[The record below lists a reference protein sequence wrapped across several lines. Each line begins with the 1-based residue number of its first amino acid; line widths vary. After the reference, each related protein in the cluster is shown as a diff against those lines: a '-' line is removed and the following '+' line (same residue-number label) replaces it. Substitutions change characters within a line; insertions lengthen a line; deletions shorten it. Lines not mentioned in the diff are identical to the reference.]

1 MMESLQKIGRYCLE
15 NQWLYVLIIV
25 VVTPFIGA
33 FLTSF
38 DRKLTARMQGR
49 IGPSWFQPLYDVAK
63 LFSKKPMALHRPQ
76 LIYATLHLVFMVV
89 AVVLL
94 ALGCDLL
101 MVLFVQAFSMICL
114 VLGGMSVR
122 SPYSWIGSQRKIMQ
136 MLGVEPVFLVMI
148 VALYLRNKS
157 FLGSALINSS
167 DTTPLLLTM
176 PLMFLAFLC
185 AIAIEMEKSPFDLA
199 SSHHAHQEIVKG
211 VTLEYSGPFLGIIE
225 IAHFYEIA
233 FFFGLM
239 MAFWHTNII
248 IGLLVAFAGLIFL
261 SVLDNSF
268 ARLTPNWMLRFMWTV
283 PLSMA
288 LANLIW
294 LWVK

>member
-1 MMESLQKIGRYCLE
+1 MEMLQKIGAYCL
-15 NQWLYVLIIV
+15 NNPYIYALLVLILAPVAGI
-25 VVTPFIGA
+25 I
-33 FLTSF
+33 LTGV

-49 IGPSWFQPLYDVAK
+49 IGPSWLQPYYDLVK

-76 LIYATLHLVFMVV
+76 LIYATLHLVFMMV
-89 AVVLL
+89 AVLLL
-94 ALGCDLL
+94 AQGRDLL
-101 MVLFVQAFSMICL
+101 MVLFVQAFSVICL

-136 MLGVEPVFLVMI
+136 MLGVEPVFLLMI
-148 VALYLRNKS
+148 VALYLRDGS
-157 FLGSALINSS
+157 FLGSDLFAKGE
-167 DTTPLLLTM
+167 PLLPSM
-176 PLMFLAFLC
+176 PLLFLAFLC
-185 AIAIEMEKSPFDLA
+185 AVAIEFEKSPFDLA

-211 VTLEYSGPFLGIIE
+211 VTLEYSGPFLGLIE

-233 FFFGLM
+233 FFFGLL

-248 IGLLVAFAGLIFL
+248 IALLLALSGLVFMV
-261 SVLDNSF
+261 VLDNSF
-268 ARLTPNWMLRFMWTV
+268 ARLSPTWMLKFMWTF

>member
-1 MMESLQKIGRYCLE
+1 MESLQKIVSNPWVYSL
-15 NQWLYVLIIV
+15 LV
-25 VVTPFIGA
+25 VVLTPFAGA
-33 FLTSF
+33 LLTSI

-63 LFSKKPMALHRPQ
+63 LFSKEPMALHRPQ

-148 VALYLRNKS
+148 LALYLRNGS
-157 FLGSALINSS
+157 FLGSALFSKAE
-167 DTTPLLLTM
+167 PLLISM

-199 SSHHAHQEIVKG
+199 SSHHAHQEVVKG

-239 MAFWHTNII
+239 MAFWHTCII
-248 IGLLVAFAGLIFL
+248 MALVVALAGLIFMT
-261 SVLDNSF
+261 VLDNSF

>member
-1 MMESLQKIGRYCLE
+1 MESLQKIVSNPWVYSL
-15 NQWLYVLIIV
+15 LV
-25 VVTPFIGA
+25 VVLTPFAGA
-33 FLTSF
+33 LLTSI

-89 AVVLL
+89 AVVQL

-101 MVLFVQAFSMICL
+101 MVLFVQAFSIICL

-136 MLGVEPVFLVMI
+136 LLGVEPVFLVMI
-148 VALYLRNKS
+148 LALYLRNGS
-157 FLGSALINSS
+157 FLGSALFSKS
-167 DTTPLLLTM
+167 EPLLISM

-199 SSHHAHQEIVKG
+199 SSHHAHQEVVKG

-239 MAFWHTNII
+239 MAFWHTCFIMAVI
-248 IGLLVAFAGLIFL
+248 VALAGLIFMT
-261 SVLDNSF
+261 VLDNSF

>member
-1 MMESLQKIGRYCLE
+1 MESLQKIISNPWVYSL
-15 NQWLYVLIIV
+15 LV
-25 VVTPFIGA
+25 VVLTPFAGA
-33 FLTSF
+33 LLTSI

-101 MVLFVQAFSMICL
+101 MVLFVQAFSIICL

-136 MLGVEPVFLVMI
+136 LLGVEPVFLVMI
-148 VALYLRNKS
+148 LALYLRNGS
-157 FLGSALINSS
+157 FLGSALFSKS
-167 DTTPLLLTM
+167 EPLLISM

-199 SSHHAHQEIVKG
+199 SSHHAHQEVVKG

-233 FFFGLM
+233 FFFFLM
-239 MAFWHTNII
+239 MAFWHTNVL
-248 IGLLVAFAGLIFL
+248 IGLAIALIGLIFM

>member
-1 MMESLQKIGRYCLE
+1 MIDYLHKIAAYCLS
-15 NQWLYVLIIV
+15 NQWLCAVLIIV
-25 VVTPFIGA
+25 LSPLAGA
-33 FLTSF
+33 FLTAF

-49 IGPSWFQPLYDVAK
+49 IGPSWFQPFYDLAK

-76 LIYATLHLVFMVV
+76 LIYATLHLAFMMV
-89 AVVLL
+89 AMLLL
-94 ALGCDLL
+94 AQGRDLL

-122 SPYSWIGSQRKIMQ
+122 SPYSWIGSQRKILQ
-136 MLGVEPVFLVMI
+136 MLGVEPVFLIMI
-148 VALYLRNKS
+148 LAMYLRNHS
-157 FLGSALINSS
+157 FLGSALFNKAE
-167 DTTPLLLTM
+167 PLLPSM
-176 PLMFLAFLC
+176 PLLFLAFLC
-185 AIAIEMEKSPFDLA
+185 AVAIEMEKSPFDLA

-225 IAHFYEIA
+225 IAHFYETT
-233 FFFGLM
+233 FFFVLL
-239 MAFWHTNII
+239 MAFWHTNWII
-248 IGLLVAFAGLIFL
+248 ALVVALSGLIFL
-261 SVLDNSF
+261 LVLDNSF

-294 LWVK
+294 LWV

>member
-1 MMESLQKIGRYCLE
+1 MELLEKIGSYCL
-15 NQWLYVLIIV
+15 NTPWLY
-25 VVTPFIGA
+25 A
-33 FLTSF
+33 FLVLLAAPVAGALLTGI

-49 IGPSWFQPLYDVAK
+49 LGPPLLQPFYDLIK
-63 LFSKKPMALHRPQ
+63 LFQKSPMALHRPQ
-76 LIYATLHLVFMVV
+76 LIYATLHLVFMMV
-89 AVVLL
+89 ALLLL
-94 ALGCDLL
+94 AQGRDLL
-101 MVLFVQAFSMICL
+101 MVLFVQAFSVICL

-136 MLGVEPVFLVMI
+136 MLGVEPIFLLMI
-148 VALYLRNKS
+148 VALYLRDGT
-157 FLGSALINSS
+157 FLGSDVFAQNE
-167 DTTPLLLTM
+167 PLLPSM
-176 PLMFLAFLC
+176 PLLFLAFLC
-185 AIAIEMEKSPFDLA
+185 AVAIEFEKSPFDLA

-211 VTLEYSGPFLGIIE
+211 VTLEYSGPFLGLIE

-248 IGLLVAFAGLIFL
+248 VGFLLASAGMTFMT
-261 SVLDNSF
+261 VLDNSF
-268 ARLTPNWMLRFMWTV
+268 ARLTPHWMLRFMWTV

>member
-1 MMESLQKIGRYCLE
+1 MESLQKIISNPWVYTAL
-15 NQWLYVLIIV
+15 V
-25 VVTPFIGA
+25 VVLTPFAGA
-33 FLTSF
+33 LLTSI

-63 LFSKKPMALHRPQ
+63 LFSKNPMALHRPQ

-148 VALYLRNKS
+148 LALYLRNGS
-157 FLGSALINSS
+157 FLGSALFGKGE
-167 DTTPLLLTM
+167 PLLLSM

-185 AIAIEMEKSPFDLA
+185 AIAIEMEKSPFDLS

-225 IAHFYEIA
+225 IAHFYEFA

-248 IGLLVAFAGLIFL
+248 IGLVVAFAGLIFL
-261 SVLDNSF
+261 AVLDNSF

>member
-1 MMESLQKIGRYCLE
+1 MKFLKDFGTYCLE
-15 NQWLYVLIIV
+15 NQWLFAVIVLVLTPIV
-25 VVTPFIGA
+25 GVL
-33 FLTSF
+33 LTSF

-49 IGPSWFQPLYDVAK
+49 IGPSWLQPYYDLAK
-63 LFSKKPMALHRPQ
+63 LFSKKLMALHRPQ
-76 LIYATLHLVFMVV
+76 LIYATLHLVFMMV
-89 AVVLL
+89 AVLLL
-94 ALGCDLL
+94 AKGCDLL

-136 MLGVEPVFLVMI
+136 MLGVEPVFLVLI
-148 VALYLRNKS
+148 LALYLQNNS
-157 FLGSALINSS
+157 FLGSALLSQK
-167 DTTPLLLTM
+167 TPLLPTM

-185 AIAIEMEKSPFDLA
+185 AIAIELEKSPFDLA

-239 MAFWHTNII
+239 MAFWHTNLL
-248 IGLLVAFAGLIFL
+248 IGLAVALAGLIFI
-261 SVLDNSF
+261 VAMDNSF

-294 LWVK
+294 IWVK

>member
-1 MMESLQKIGRYCLE
+1 MESLQKIVSNPWVYSL
-15 NQWLYVLIIV
+15 LV
-25 VVTPFIGA
+25 VVLTPFAGA
-33 FLTSF
+33 LLTSI

-89 AVVLL
+89 AVVQL

-101 MVLFVQAFSMICL
+101 MVLFVQAFSIICL

-136 MLGVEPVFLVMI
+136 LLGVEPVFLVMI
-148 VALYLRNKS
+148 LALYLRNGS
-157 FLGSALINSS
+157 FLGSALFSKS
-167 DTTPLLLTM
+167 EPLLISM

-199 SSHHAHQEIVKG
+199 SSHHAHQEVVKG

-239 MAFWHTNII
+239 MAFWHTCFIMAVI
-248 IGLLVAFAGLIFL
+248 VALAGLIFMM
-261 SVLDNSF
+261 VLDNSF

>member
-1 MMESLQKIGRYCLE
+1 MESLQKIISNPWVYSL
-15 NQWLYVLIIV
+15 LV
-25 VVTPFIGA
+25 VVLTPFAGA
-33 FLTSF
+33 LLTSI

-101 MVLFVQAFSMICL
+101 MVLFVQAFSIICL

-136 MLGVEPVFLVMI
+136 LLGVEPVFLVMI
-148 VALYLRNKS
+148 LALYLRNGS
-157 FLGSALINSS
+157 FLGSALFSKS
-167 DTTPLLLTM
+167 EPLLISM
-176 PLMFLAFLC
+176 PLRFLAFLC

-199 SSHHAHQEIVKG
+199 SSHHAHQEVVKG

-239 MAFWHTNII
+239 MAFWHTCFIMAVI
-248 IGLLVAFAGLIFL
+248 VALAGLIFMT
-261 SVLDNSF
+261 VLDNSF

>member
-1 MMESLQKIGRYCLE
+1 MESLQKIISNPWVYAAL
-15 NQWLYVLIIV
+15 V
-25 VVTPFIGA
+25 VVLTPFAGA
-33 FLTSF
+33 LLTSI

-63 LFSKKPMALHRPQ
+63 LFSKNPMALHRPQ

-148 VALYLRNKS
+148 LALYLRNGS
-157 FLGSALINSS
+157 FLGSGLFSKAE
-167 DTTPLLLTM
+167 PLLLSM

-185 AIAIEMEKSPFDLA
+185 AIAIEMEKSPFDLS

-211 VTLEYSGPFLGIIE
+211 VTLEYSGPFLGLIE
-225 IAHFYEIA
+225 IAHFYEFA

-248 IGLLVAFAGLIFL
+248 IGLIVAFAGLVFMT
-261 SVLDNSF
+261 VLDNSF

>member
-1 MMESLQKIGRYCLE
+1 MEMLQKIGAYCL
-15 NQWLYVLIIV
+15 NNPYIYALLVLILAPVAGI
-25 VVTPFIGA
+25 I
-33 FLTSF
+33 LTGV
-38 DRKLTARMQGR
+38 DRKLTAHMQGR
-49 IGPSWFQPLYDVAK
+49 IGPSWLQPYYDLVK

-76 LIYATLHLVFMVV
+76 LIYATLHLVFMMV
-89 AVVLL
+89 AVLLL
-94 ALGCDLL
+94 AQGRDLL
-101 MVLFVQAFSMICL
+101 MVLFVQAFSVICL

-136 MLGVEPVFLVMI
+136 MLGVEPVFLLMI
-148 VALYLRNKS
+148 VALYLRDGS
-157 FLGSALINSS
+157 FLGSDLFAKGE
-167 DTTPLLLTM
+167 PLLPSM
-176 PLMFLAFLC
+176 PLLFLAFLC
-185 AIAIEMEKSPFDLA
+185 AVAIEFEKSPFDLA

-211 VTLEYSGPFLGIIE
+211 VTLEYSGPFLGLIE

-233 FFFGLM
+233 FFFGLL

-248 IGLLVAFAGLIFL
+248 IALLLALSGLVFMV
-261 SVLDNSF
+261 VLDNSF
-268 ARLTPNWMLRFMWTV
+268 ARLSPTWMLKFMWTF

>member
-1 MMESLQKIGRYCLE
+1 MESLQKIISNPWVYAAL
-15 NQWLYVLIIV
+15 V
-25 VVTPFIGA
+25 VVLTPFAGA
-33 FLTSF
+33 LLTSI
-38 DRKLTARMQGR
+38 DRKLSARMQGR

-122 SPYSWIGSQRKIMQ
+122 SPYSWIGSQRKIIQ

-148 VALYLRNKS
+148 LALYLRNGS
-157 FLGSALINSS
+157 FLGSELFSKAE
-167 DTTPLLLTM
+167 PLLLSM

-185 AIAIEMEKSPFDLA
+185 AIAIEMEKSPFDLS

-211 VTLEYSGPFLGIIE
+211 VTLEYSGPFLGLIE
-225 IAHFYEIA
+225 IAHFYEFA

-248 IGLLVAFAGLIFL
+248 IGLVVAFAGLVFMT
-261 SVLDNSF
+261 VLDNSF

>member
-1 MMESLQKIGRYCLE
+1 
-15 NQWLYVLIIV
+15 VLV
-25 VVTPFIGA
+25 LTPFIGA
-33 FLTSF
+33 LLTSF

-49 IGPSWFQPLYDVAK
+49 IGPSWFQPFYDLAK
-63 LFSKKPMALHRPQ
+63 LFSKKPIALHRPQ
-76 LIYATLHLVFMVV
+76 LIYATLHLVFMML
-89 AVVLL
+89 AVLML
-94 ALGCDLL
+94 AQGRDLL

-114 VLGGMSVR
+114 VLGAMSVR

-136 MLGVEPVFLVMI
+136 MLGVEPVFLLLI
-148 VALYLRNKS
+148 LALYLQNNS
-157 FLGSALINSS
+157 FLGSALLLKHA
-167 DTTPLLLTM
+167 PLLPSM
-176 PLMFLAFLC
+176 PLMFLAFVC
-185 AIAIEMEKSPFDLA
+185 AVAIELEKSPFDLA

-211 VTLEYSGPFLGIIE
+211 VTLEYSGPFLGLIE

-239 MAFWHTNII
+239 MAFWHTCFIVA
-248 IGLLVAFAGLIFL
+248 LVVAFAGLIFL
-261 SVLDNSF
+261 AVLDNSF

>member
-1 MMESLQKIGRYCLE
+1 MINFAQKVGVYCLE
-15 NQWLYVLIIV
+15 HPWLYAVLV
-25 VVTPFIGA
+25 LVLTPFIGA
-33 FLTSF
+33 LLTSF

-49 IGPSWFQPLYDVAK
+49 IGPSWFQPFYDLAK

-76 LIYATLHLVFMVV
+76 LIYATLHLVFMML
-89 AVVLL
+89 AVLML
-94 ALGCDLL
+94 AQGRDLL

-114 VLGGMSVR
+114 VLGAMSVR

-136 MLGVEPVFLVMI
+136 MLGVEPVFLLLI
-148 VALYLRNKS
+148 LALYLQNNS
-157 FLGSALINSS
+157 FLGSALLLKHA
-167 DTTPLLLTM
+167 PLLPSM
-176 PLMFLAFLC
+176 PLMFLAFVC
-185 AIAIEMEKSPFDLA
+185 AVAIELEKSPFDLA

-211 VTLEYSGPFLGIIE
+211 VTLEYSGPFLGILE

-239 MAFWHTNII
+239 MAFWHTNVL
-248 IGLLVAFAGLIFL
+248 IGLGVAFVGLIAMIAM
-261 SVLDNSF
+261 DNSF

-294 LWVK
+294 IWVK

>member
-1 MMESLQKIGRYCLE
+1 MESLQKIISNPWVYSL
-15 NQWLYVLIIV
+15 LV
-25 VVTPFIGA
+25 VVLTPFAGA
-33 FLTSF
+33 LLTSI

-101 MVLFVQAFSMICL
+101 MVLFVQAFSIICL

-136 MLGVEPVFLVMI
+136 LLGVEPVFLVMI
-148 VALYLRNKS
+148 LALYLRNGS
-157 FLGSALINSS
+157 FLGSALFSKS
-167 DTTPLLLTM
+167 EPLLISM

-199 SSHHAHQEIVKG
+199 SSHHAHQEVVKG

-239 MAFWHTNII
+239 MAFWHTCLIMAVI
-248 IGLLVAFAGLIFL
+248 VALAGLIFMT
-261 SVLDNSF
+261 VLDNSF

>member
-1 MMESLQKIGRYCLE
+1 MEALQKIISNPWVYAAL
-15 NQWLYVLIIV
+15 V
-25 VVTPFIGA
+25 VVLTPFAGA
-33 FLTSF
+33 LLTSV

-76 LIYATLHLVFMVV
+76 LIYATLHLVFMIV

-136 MLGVEPVFLVMI
+136 MLGVEPVFLIMI
-148 VALYLRNKS
+148 LALYLRNGS
-157 FLGSALINSS
+157 FLGSELFSKS
-167 DTTPLLLTM
+167 EPLLLSM

-199 SSHHAHQEIVKG
+199 SSHHAHQEVVKG
-211 VTLEYSGPFLGIIE
+211 VTLEYSGPFLGLIE
-225 IAHFYEIA
+225 VAHFYEFA
-233 FFFGLM
+233 FFFGIKIM
-239 MAFWHTNII
+239 
-248 IGLLVAFAGLIFL
+248 
-261 SVLDNSF
+261 
-268 ARLTPNWMLRFMWTV
+268 
-283 PLSMA
+283 
-288 LANLIW
+288 
-294 LWVK
+294 

>member
-1 MMESLQKIGRYCLE
+1 MESVKELLRNPWIYAAL
-15 NQWLYVLIIV
+15 V
-25 VVTPFIGA
+25 VVLTPFIGA
-33 FLTSF
+33 LLTSI

-76 LIYATLHLVFMVV
+76 LIYATLHLVFMIV

-148 VALYLRNKS
+148 LALYLRNGS
-157 FLGSALINSS
+157 FLGSALFSKAE
-167 DTTPLLLTM
+167 PLLLSM

-185 AIAIEMEKSPFDLA
+185 AIAIEMEKSPFDLS

-211 VTLEYSGPFLGIIE
+211 VTLEYSGPFLGLIE
-225 IAHFYEIA
+225 IAHFYEFA

-248 IGLLVAFAGLIFL
+248 IGLIVAFAGLVFMT
-261 SVLDNSF
+261 VLDNSF

>member
-1 MMESLQKIGRYCLE
+1 MKKNKSLLLSTPYIL
-15 NQWLYVLIIV
+15 WMVVFTLIPLGV
-25 VVTPFIGA
+25 VGYYALTDPATGA
-33 FLTSF
+33 FTLDNIRNLNMYWGVLWQSI
-38 DRKLTARMQGR
+38 AY
-49 IGPSWFQPLYDVAK
+49 S
-63 LFSKKPMALHRPQ
+63 
-76 LIYATLHLVFMVV
+76 LISA
-89 AVVLL
+89 
-94 ALGCDLL
+94 
-101 MVLFVQAFSMICL
+101 MICL

-148 VALYLRNKS
+148 LALYLRNGS
-157 FLGSALINSS
+157 FLGSALFSKGE
-167 DTTPLLLTM
+167 PLLLSM

-185 AIAIEMEKSPFDLA
+185 AIAIEMEKSPFDLS

-225 IAHFYEIA
+225 IAHFYEFA

-248 IGLLVAFAGLIFL
+248 IGLVVAFAGLIFL
-261 SVLDNSF
+261 AVLDNSF

>member
-1 MMESLQKIGRYCLE
+1 MESLQKIISTPWVYAAL
-15 NQWLYVLIIV
+15 V
-25 VVTPFIGA
+25 VVLTPFAGA
-33 FLTSF
+33 LLTSI
-38 DRKLTARMQGR
+38 DRKLSARMQGR

-122 SPYSWIGSQRKIMQ
+122 SPYSWIGSQRKIIQ

-148 VALYLRNKS
+148 LALYLRNGS
-157 FLGSALINSS
+157 FLGSELFSKAE
-167 DTTPLLLTM
+167 PLLLSM

-185 AIAIEMEKSPFDLA
+185 AIAIEMEKSPFDLS

-211 VTLEYSGPFLGIIE
+211 VTLEYSGPFLGLIE
-225 IAHFYEIA
+225 IAHFYEFA

-248 IGLLVAFAGLIFL
+248 IGLIVAFAGLVFMT
-261 SVLDNSF
+261 VLDNSF

>member
-1 MMESLQKIGRYCLE
+1 MESLQKIISNPWVYTAL
-15 NQWLYVLIIV
+15 V
-25 VVTPFIGA
+25 VVLTPFAGA
-33 FLTSF
+33 LLTSI

-63 LFSKKPMALHRPQ
+63 LFSKNPMALHRPQ

-148 VALYLRNKS
+148 LALYLRNGS
-157 FLGSALINSS
+157 FLGSGLFSKAE
-167 DTTPLLLTM
+167 PLLLSM

-185 AIAIEMEKSPFDLA
+185 AIAIEMEKSPFDLS

-211 VTLEYSGPFLGIIE
+211 VTLEYSGPFLGLIE
-225 IAHFYEIA
+225 IAHFYEFA

-248 IGLLVAFAGLIFL
+248 IGLIVAFAGLVFMT
-261 SVLDNSF
+261 VLDNSF

>member
-1 MMESLQKIGRYCLE
+1 MESLQKIISNPWVYAAL
-15 NQWLYVLIIV
+15 V
-25 VVTPFIGA
+25 VVLTPFAGA
-33 FLTSF
+33 LLTSI

-122 SPYSWIGSQRKIMQ
+122 SPYSWIGSQRKIIQ

-148 VALYLRNKS
+148 LALYLRNGS
-157 FLGSALINSS
+157 FLGSALFSKAE
-167 DTTPLLLTM
+167 PLLLSM

-199 SSHHAHQEIVKG
+199 SSHHAHQEVVKG
-211 VTLEYSGPFLGIIE
+211 VTLEYSGPFLGLIE
-225 IAHFYEIA
+225 IAHFYEFA

-248 IGLLVAFAGLIFL
+248 IGLIVAFAGLVFM

>member
-1 MMESLQKIGRYCLE
+1 MESLQNIGRYCLE
-15 NQWLYVLIIV
+15 NKWLYVLIIII
-25 VVTPFIGA
+25 VTPVIGSI
-33 FLTSF
+33 LTSI

-49 IGPSWFQPLYDVAK
+49 NGPSWFQPLYDVAK

-94 ALGCDLL
+94 ALGHDLL

-122 SPYSWIGSQRKIMQ
+122 SPYSWIGSQRKIIQ
-136 MLGVEPVFLVMI
+136 MLGVEPIFLVMI
-148 VALYLRNKS
+148 VALYLRNDS
-157 FLGSALINSS
+157 FLGSALFSNSN
-167 DTTPLLLTM
+167 TTPLLWSM

-185 AIAIEMEKSPFDLA
+185 AFAIEMEKSPFDLA
-199 SSHHAHQEIVKG
+199 SSHHAHQEVVKG
-211 VTLEYSGPFLGIIE
+211 VTLEYSGPFLGLIE
-225 IAHFYEIA
+225 IAHFYEFA

-239 MAFWHTNII
+239 MAFWHTSLIMA
-248 IGLLVAFAGLIFL
+248 LVVAFAGLVFL

>member
-1 MMESLQKIGRYCLE
+1 MESLQKIVSNPWVYSL
-15 NQWLYVLIIV
+15 LV
-25 VVTPFIGA
+25 VVLTPFAGA
-33 FLTSF
+33 LLTSI

-63 LFSKKPMALHRPQ
+63 LFSKEPMALHRPQ

-136 MLGVEPVFLVMI
+136 MLDVEPVFLVMI
-148 VALYLRNKS
+148 LALYLRNGS
-157 FLGSALINSS
+157 FLGSALFSKAE
-167 DTTPLLLTM
+167 PLLMSM

-185 AIAIEMEKSPFDLA
+185 AIAIEMEKSPFDLS
-199 SSHHAHQEIVKG
+199 SSHHAHQEVVKG

-239 MAFWHTNII
+239 MAFWHTCII
-248 IGLLVAFAGLIFL
+248 MALVVALAGLIFMT
-261 SVLDNSF
+261 VLDNSF

>member
-1 MMESLQKIGRYCLE
+1 MELLQKIGTYIF
-15 NQWLYVLIIV
+15 NSPWLYAFLVLIG
-25 VVTPFIGA
+25 TPVAGII
-33 FLTSF
+33 LTGI

-49 IGPSWFQPLYDVAK
+49 IGPSWLQPCYDLIK
-63 LFSKKPMALHRPQ
+63 LFCKKPMALHRPQ
-76 LIYATLHLVFMVV
+76 LIYATLHLVFMM
-89 AVVLL
+89 AAVLL
-94 ALGCDLL
+94 LAQGRDLL
-101 MVLFVQAFSMICL
+101 MILFVQAFSVICL

-136 MLGVEPVFLVMI
+136 MLAVEPVFLLMI
-148 VALYLRNKS
+148 VALYLRDGT
-157 FLGSALINSS
+157 FLGSDLFAKGE
-167 DTTPLLLTM
+167 PLLPSM
-176 PLMFLAFLC
+176 PLLFLAFLC
-185 AIAIEMEKSPFDLA
+185 AVAIEFEKSPFDLA

-211 VTLEYSGPFLGIIE
+211 VTLEYSGPFLGLIE

-248 IGLLVAFAGLIFL
+248 LSLLLALSGLVFMV
-261 SVLDNSF
+261 VLDNSF
-268 ARLTPNWMLRFMWTV
+268 ARLTPHWMLRFMWTF

>member
-1 MMESLQKIGRYCLE
+1 MELLQKIGTYIFDTP
-15 NQWLYVLIIV
+15 WLYALLVLIAAPVAGI
-25 VVTPFIGA
+25 I
-33 FLTSF
+33 LTGV

-49 IGPSWFQPLYDVAK
+49 IGPAWLQPYYDLVK

-76 LIYATLHLVFMVV
+76 LIYATLHLVFMM
-89 AVVLL
+89 AAVLL
-94 ALGCDLL
+94 LAQGRDLL
-101 MVLFVQAFSMICL
+101 MILFVQAFSVICL

-136 MLGVEPVFLVMI
+136 MLAVEPVFLLMI
-148 VALYLRNKS
+148 VALYLRDGT
-157 FLGSALINSS
+157 FLGSDLFAKG
-167 DTTPLLLTM
+167 DPLLPSM
-176 PLMFLAFLC
+176 PLLFLAFLC
-185 AIAIEMEKSPFDLA
+185 AVAIEFEKSPFDLA

-211 VTLEYSGPFLGIIE
+211 VTLEYSGPFLGLIE

-248 IGLLVAFAGLIFL
+248 ISLLLALSGLVFMV
-261 SVLDNSF
+261 VLDNSF
-268 ARLTPNWMLRFMWTV
+268 ARLTPHWMLRFMWTF

>member
-1 MMESLQKIGRYCLE
+1 MINFIQKAGVYCLE
-15 NQWLYVLIIV
+15 HPWLYAV
-25 VVTPFIGA
+25 VVLLITPIAGA
-33 FLTSF
+33 LLTSF

-49 IGPSWFQPLYDVAK
+49 LGPSWLQPYYDLAK

-76 LIYATLHLVFMVV
+76 LIYATLHLIFMMM
-89 AVVLL
+89 AVLL
-94 ALGCDLL
+94 LAQGRDLL

-136 MLGVEPVFLVMI
+136 MLGVEPVFLLLI
-148 VALYLRNKS
+148 LALYLQNNS
-157 FLGSALINSS
+157 FLGSALLAKN
-167 DTTPLLLTM
+167 TPLLPTM
-176 PLMFLAFLC
+176 PLMFLAFVC
-185 AIAIEMEKSPFDLA
+185 AIAIELEKSPFDLA

-248 IGLLVAFAGLIFL
+248 IGLLVALVGLIAM
-261 SVLDNSF
+261 VAMDNSF

-294 LWVK
+294 IWVK

>member
-1 MMESLQKIGRYCLE
+1 MESLQKIVSNPWVYSL
-15 NQWLYVLIIV
+15 LV
-25 VVTPFIGA
+25 VVLTPFAGA
-33 FLTSF
+33 LLTSI

-101 MVLFVQAFSMICL
+101 MVLFVQAFSIICL

-136 MLGVEPVFLVMI
+136 LLGVEPVFLVMI
-148 VALYLRNKS
+148 LALYLRNGS
-157 FLGSALINSS
+157 FLGSALFSKAE
-167 DTTPLLLTM
+167 PLLISM

-199 SSHHAHQEIVKG
+199 SSHHAHQEVVKG

-239 MAFWHTNII
+239 MAFWHTCFIMAVI
-248 IGLLVAFAGLIFL
+248 VALAGLIFMT
-261 SVLDNSF
+261 VLDNSF

>member
-1 MMESLQKIGRYCLE
+1 MESLQKIISNPWVYTAL
-15 NQWLYVLIIV
+15 V
-25 VVTPFIGA
+25 VVLTPFAGA
-33 FLTSF
+33 LLTSI

-63 LFSKKPMALHRPQ
+63 LFSKNPMALHRPQ

-122 SPYSWIGSQRKIMQ
+122 SPYSWIGSQRKIIQ

-148 VALYLRNKS
+148 LALYLRNGS
-157 FLGSALINSS
+157 FLGSALFSKAE
-167 DTTPLLLTM
+167 PLLLSM

-199 SSHHAHQEIVKG
+199 SSHHAHQEVVKG
-211 VTLEYSGPFLGIIE
+211 VTLEYSGPFLGLIE
-225 IAHFYEIA
+225 IAHFYEFA

-248 IGLLVAFAGLIFL
+248 IGLIVAFAGLVFM